1 MTEPTPKTPRRR
13 RRILLILAA
22 LVGIPLLLALAA
34 LVALRSASVRRSILG
49 ELAGYL
55 RREYGLVME
64 AEDFGVR
71 WGGFSMHR
79 VRVGAPGG
87 APLLTAS
94 RVKADVDMR
103 TLRSPVRVI
112 RSLEIDDPSLDL
124 SAPIPKIPESTG
136 PLGFEIRRLVIRRGR
151 IAGAPPEPPASDY
164 LKSWRVD
171 EIEGG
176 GSLVD
181 DLWDLKIESSRVHV
195 ERPGFE
201 PLTLQT
207 AVQIEYQDGQPVR
220 IPALRAA
227 GSGLRLDGSGVVGLE
242 GTPLIASFDAQAEP
256 RLLVAGAPP
265 GGSIRARGGLRLPE
279 ATGKVAV
286 VARDVPAEILRPYID
301 TALFQDLSLAGT
313 VADARADLT
322 LGPQTLARVAGQGEA
337 AWRRQGRQLVR
348 MDFGVVPG
356 SGEAIRLTAEGDL
369 LPGSPGRRHIRGA
382 VEAAGWTELAS
393 ATAEKI
399 DAEVRLPDV
408 KAALA
413 EIRKLWPR
421 LVPTIP
427 EGVPVQGSLQADLR
441 ASGSLASPL
450 TRVDATWLP
459 EPGSRVHLKAEGRP
473 ATWTG
478 SAKAEVE
485 NLSMG
490 LLKSPPLPGRGTRED
505 RERGPG
511 GEGRLSGTFDIAGSP
526 RSYRTKLDANLTH
539 AAYPPYL
546 DNLDQAHVTANGA
559 LRLHP
564 LTYTGT
570 VNADGAGLFA
580 RPNAS
585 DTARLDTFKLA
596 SDGSFRLEPLS
607 YKGRIA
613 LDGTGLDAPTMV
625 RAERFRLDGDG
636 TFSQALT
643 PLSASARLDAS
654 GVELPSAGAT
664 LTDLHVDAA
673 GEGKQV
679 RISSLSGSLPE
690 GRTFAGSGRFT
701 VEPLLQEADLDLKLV
716 KPVDPVREAEMTAT
730 LRNGTVELT
739 APRIDTDAGSARL
752 RATVP
757 LGALARIPALADAL
771 AALPI
776 EPAPGE
782 VSVEVQAPSV
792 DSQTLLAALGM
803 EPRPERVRAGVSAA
817 LTFDPAAPAAGRGE
831 VRVEGLTLESKDGR
845 VIAEEPV
852 IANLQDGRLEL
863 RPVRLRIESGEI
875 GATSIDASGVAE
887 LDPAWKPFEDPPA
900 ALVRTVSGQAGGTLD
915 AALLNPFLEGGEGA
929 GSLSFTA
936 TANGPV
942 DALQASF
949 SADGT
954 GARFEFPAAAVQI
967 ENPAV
972 SGRLAGETW
981 SAGGSASLNGG
992 DLAFGAR
999 PRDGGALVS
1008 LSLESVPYR
1017 LDYGLTTRISGL
1029 LSLQVPLPFQD
1040 ESRMALD
1047 GTVVVDRGVL
1057 VQDINLDREVFTLLT
1072 SPEETPGTE
1081 ETLASRIDLDLNV
1094 TTRDGVRVRNNVAN
1108 LHAHW
1113 GTLTVAGTAEVPE
1126 IHGRVDLDPDGL
1138 LFIYGQTAR
1147 IDHGALIFT
1156 GNPTEDPLIDL
1167 ATTSSLQDPTIA
1179 QLRGTTAPLDL
1190 LNQVERDPLEKEG
1203 PDTEAIL
1210 ASGLAGY
1217 YGARLFSRLGESVG
1231 LSRLSVR
1238 PVLVYGETDPTARLT
1253 VGGDVSRHASFAFS
1267 VDLRNAE
1274 RRTWLLDLHGFRGLS
1289 GLTLEAFTTDFG
1301 GEGGSLQQSLSF
1313 GGSREPREEG
1323 EGRLR
1328 RLRLS
1333 VPPGITGI
1341 TRLRL
1346 RRAIPLRRKETVSE
1360 DAAFDTEVD
1369 LAEFLRRRGYPD
1381 ARVTAETVPVEGRRG
1396 WVDLNVAVVELGPRV
1411 TFKFEGDKPPRAYRP
1426 EILASYR
1433 ADFYE
1438 QRSVQEMKD
1447 AAVRAF
1453 RSAGYVQPQV
1463 EVEVRRGEHG
1473 DDPLA
1478 PRTVVV
1484 RSEAG
1489 AKANLE
1495 ELVIAGVDPEVS
1507 RLLAGRFPG
1516 RLSRA
1521 ELAAGLPGADR
1532 RLLDDLGALGHPG
1545 ARIVGRE
1552 VDRNGLT
1559 VRVEAGER
1567 RTFGRVSIAGM
1578 AGIEPELTA
1587 LVPVRPGEPVR
1598 WDLVLQGALRIQ
1610 DSLRSK
1616 GYPDATVRVE
1626 PPAAAGPVDV
1636 RYEVDPGEHVVLSEV
1651 GFEGERW
1658 TRERQL
1664 TRAAGLKTGE
1674 PLNATQVAEAR
1685 SRLFQTGAFSKVTA
1699 DVDRS
1704 ESGEARVIFSVA
1716 ETPRFHFGY
1725 GVRHESGAGTAGVI
1739 NAVDSNFLGRGLTL
1753 GLRVLYEPDDRS
1765 GRLFLR
1771 TGGLFGTG
1779 ISVETYGLVRQQT
1792 FNDDILGDLQQDI
1805 EESALQFSRPF
1816 GRRTT
1821 GRLYFR
1827 YRTTHLFELEPDPLS
1842 PFPFDIELRRPY
1854 MGTQVLWDGRND
1866 KVDPTAG
1873 QFRSLDLSGSGS
1885 YLGSDFDYARLYGQ
1899 WNLFRTFRF
1908 AGRPFVWAQGVRSG
1922 VAQAFQGQA
1931 LIEDDRFYAG
1941 GEFSI
1946 RGYETESLRST
1957 GRPEEEALL
1966 VLNQELRFPLP
1977 FEGLTGLVFFDA
1989 GQIWDRLGDFG
2000 TGLAKSLGL
2009 GLRVGTPIGLLRF
2022 DAAFPLDR
2030 RPGDESYKLY
2040 FGFGNAF

>member
-1 MTEPTPKTPRRR
+1 MSEPTTTLPRRSRR

-34 LVALRSASVRRSILG
+34 LIALRSASVRRSILG

-55 RREYGLVME
+55 QREYGLVLE

-71 WGGFSMHR
+71 WGGFSMDSLT
-79 VRVGAPGG
+79 VGAPGG
-87 APLLTAS
+87 TPLLTA
-94 RVKADVDMR
+94 RHVDVAVDMR
-103 TLRSPVRVI
+103 TLRNPVRVI
-112 RSLEIDDPSLDL
+112 RSLEIDDPSIDL

-151 IAGAPPEPPASDY
+151 IAGAPPEPPVSDY

-181 DLWDLKIESSRVHV
+181 ELWDLKIESSRVHV

-201 PLTLQT
+201 PLTLQ
-207 AVQIEYQDGQPVR
+207 AAAQVEYRDGQPVR
-220 IPALRAA
+220 IPMLRAA
-227 GSGLRLDGSGVVGLE
+227 GSGLRLDGSGMVGLE
-242 GTPLIASFDAQAEP
+242 GTPLIADFDGQAEP

-279 ATGKVAV
+279 ATGKVAIA
-286 VARDVPAEILRPYID
+286 AREVPAEVLRPYID

-313 VADARADLT
+313 VADAQADLV
-322 LGPQTLARVAGQGEA
+322 LGPESLARVAGKGEA
-337 AWRRQGRQLVR
+337 AWRRQDRQLVR

-369 LPGSPGRRHIRGA
+369 LPGSPGRRHVRGTIK
-382 VEAAGWTELAS
+382 AAGWTELAS
-393 ATAEKI
+393 ATVEKI

-421 LVPTIP
+421 LVPAIP

-485 NLSMG
+485 NVAMAMA
-490 LLKSPPLPGRGTRED
+490 
-505 RERGPG
+505 GP
-511 GEGRLSGTFDIAGSP
+511 LSGRISGIFDISGSP
-526 RSYRTKLDANLTH
+526 RSYRTKADADVLQ
-539 AAYPPYL
+539 AAWPPYL
-546 DNLDQAHVTANGA
+546 DSLERARVTADGS

-570 VNADGAGLFA
+570 LNADGSGLFA

-596 SDGSFRLEPLS
+596 SDGALRIEPLS

-636 TFSQALT
+636 TFAPALT
-643 PLSASARLDAS
+643 PLSASVRLDAS
-654 GVELPSAGAT
+654 GIELSGAT
-664 LTDLHVDAA
+664 LTDLHVEAV

-730 LRNGTVELT
+730 LRNGTVELS
-739 APRIDTDAGSARL
+739 APRIDTDAGSASL

-782 VSVEVQAPSV
+782 ISVEVQAPSV

-845 VIAEEPV
+845 VTAEEPV
-852 IANLQDGRLEL
+852 IASLQGGRLEL
-863 RPVRLRIESGEI
+863 RPVRLRVESGEI

-900 ALVRTVSGQAGGTLD
+900 SILRTVSGQAGGTLD
-915 AALLNPFLEGGEGA
+915 AALLNPFLEGGEA
-929 GSLSFTA
+929 SGSLSFTA
-936 TANGPV
+936 SANGPP
-942 DALQASF
+942 DRLEASF

-954 GARFEFPAAAVQI
+954 GASFVFPAAAVQI
-967 ENPAV
+967 ENPLV
-972 SGRLAGETW
+972 SGRLTGETW
-981 SAGGSASLNGG
+981 NAGGSASLNGG
-992 DLAFGAR
+992 ELAFGAR

-1017 LDYGLTTRISGL
+1017 LDHGLTTRVSGL
-1029 LSLQVPLPFQD
+1029 LSLRVPLPFQE
-1040 ESRMALD
+1040 ESHMALD

-1072 SPEETPGTE
+1072 APEETPGTE
-1081 ETLASRIDLDLNV
+1081 ETLAGRIDLDLNV
-1094 TTRDGVRVRNNVAN
+1094 TTRDGVRVRNNVAD

-1113 GTLTVAGTAEVPE
+1113 GSLTVTGTAEVPE
-1126 IHGRVDLDPDGL
+1126 IHGRVDLDPGGL

-1147 IDHGALIFT
+1147 IDRGSLVFT
-1156 GNPTEDPLIDL
+1156 GNPTQDPLIDL

-1179 QLRGTTAPLDL
+1179 QLRGTTAPLDI
-1190 LNQVERDPLEKEG
+1190 LNQVERDTLEKEG
-1203 PDTEAIL
+1203 PDMEAIL

-1274 RRTWLLDLHGFRGLS
+1274 RRTWLLNLHGFSGLS

-1301 GEGGSLQQSLSF
+1301 GEGGSVQQSLDF
-1313 GGSREPREEG
+1313 GGTREPPEKG

-1328 RLRLS
+1328 RLRFNA
-1333 VPPGITGI
+1333 PPDLAGLA
-1341 TRLRL
+1341 RLRL

-1360 DAAFDTEVD
+1360 DAAFDIEVD
-1369 LAEFLRRRGYPD
+1369 LAELLRRRGYPG
-1381 ARVTAETVPVEGRRG
+1381 ARVTAETVPVEDRPG
-1396 WVDLNVAVVELGPRV
+1396 WVDVNVAIAELGPRV
-1411 TFKFEGDKPPRAYRP
+1411 KFDFEGDRPPRAFRP

-1433 ADFYE
+1433 TDFYE
-1438 QRSVQEMKD
+1438 QRSLEEMEA

-1463 EVEVRRGEHG
+1463 DVEVRRERPG
-1473 DDPLA
+1473 DPSG
-1478 PRTVVV
+1478 PRTVVI

-1489 AKANLE
+1489 SKANLE
-1495 ELVIAGVDPEVS
+1495 KLEVAGVDPEVS
-1507 RLLAGRFPG
+1507 RLLAFRFPG

-1532 RLLDDLGALGHPG
+1532 RLLDDLGSLGYSG

-1552 VDRNGLT
+1552 ADRTGLT

-1567 RTFGRVSIAGM
+1567 RTFGRVSIAGA
-1578 AGIEPELTA
+1578 AGVETDEKARLAP

-1598 WDLVLQGALRIQ
+1598 WDLVLQGALRLQ
-1610 DSLRSK
+1610 DSLRSR
-1616 GYPDATVRVE
+1616 GYPDATVHVA
-1626 PPAAAGPVDV
+1626 PPAEAGEVDV
-1636 RYEVDPGEHVVLSEV
+1636 RYEVAPGERVVLSEV
-1651 GFEGERW
+1651 DFEGRRW
-1658 TRERQL
+1658 TRSRQL
-1664 TRAAGLKTGE
+1664 ARAAGLKPGE
-1674 PLNATQVAEAR
+1674 PLNSSEVAEAR
-1685 SRLFQTGAFSKVTA
+1685 SRLFQTGVFSKVTA
-1699 DVDRS
+1699 DVDRTVD
-1704 ESGEARVIFSVA
+1704 GQARVTFSVA
-1716 ETPRFHFGY
+1716 ERARFHLGY
-1725 GVRHESGAGTAGVI
+1725 GVRYESGSGGVAGVVD
-1739 NAVDSNFLGRGLTL
+1739 AVDSNFLGRGLTF
-1753 GLRVLYEPDDRS
+1753 GIRALYEPDDRS

-1779 ISVETYGLVRQQT
+1779 ISVETYGLVRSQQLDSGSE
-1792 FNDDILGDLQQDI
+1792 FVSDLQQDI

-1816 GRRTT
+1816 SRRTT

-1827 YRTTHLFELEPDPLS
+1827 YRTTHLFELEPDPSS
-1842 PFPFDIELRRPY
+1842 PVSFDLELQRPY
-1854 MGTQVLWDGRND
+1854 MGTQVLWDSRND
-1866 KVDPTAG
+1866 KIDPTTG
-1873 QFRSLDLSGSGS
+1873 EFRSLDLSGSGS
-1885 YLGSDFDYARLYGQ
+1885 FLGSDFDYARLYGQ
-1899 WNLFRTFRF
+1899 WNLFETFF
-1908 AGRPFVWAQGVRSG
+1908 LAGRPFTWAQGVRSG
-1922 VAQAFQGQA
+1922 VAQAYRGQA

-1941 GEFSI
+1941 GEFSV

-1977 FEGLTGLVFFDA
+1977 FEGLTGLLFFDV

-2009 GLRVGTPIGLLRF
+2009 GVRVGTPIGLLRF